1 MDTIF
6 KQNKFTQLTR
16 YTLYRSTDHCQG
28 PPRRPRYI
36 PRRYQVA
43 LGQPLP

>member
-16 YTLYRSTDHCQG
+16 YTFHRTTDLRHG
-28 PPRRPRYI
+28 PPLRPRYI
-36 PRRYQVA
+36 PRRCQVA
-43 LGQPLP
+43 VGQPLP